1 MVKEFTCETGAVAG
15 AAVDAGSVAG
25 AAVVIGDTAGAPVA
39 AGASVSAPRASDA
52 EGFVRAMP
60 DETYS
65 LTVSYNGA
73 PFNGFARQPGQC
85 TVQGE
90 LEQALSLVF
99 RRPVEVVCSGRT
111 DAGVHALG
119 QVVSFDLNAGELGGR
134 TLHSLRRSLN
144 ALTHEG
150 ITVRAV
156 EQREAGFSA
165 RFDARWREYH
175 YHICTGDV
183 PPLFMRDFCWQVTAP
198 LDFEAMRRGAEY
210 LVGEHDFKSFCM
222 AASAVGKP
230 TRRNVMELSLARETV
245 MGEDVLTI
253 KVVGNAFLHSMVRTI
268 VGTLVAVGRGQ
279 RSPEWVGEVLAAR
292 DRKAAGE
299 NAPAAGLVFWR
310 VQY

>member
-15 AAVDAGSVAG
+15 AAVDAGSAAA
-25 AAVVIGDTAGAPVA
+25 AAVAVDDVADALVA

-52 EGFVRAMP
+52 EGFVRATP

-119 QVVSFDLNAGELGGR
+119 QVVSFDLAAGELGGR

-279 RSPEWVGEVLAAR
+279 RSPEWVREVLAAR

>member
-1 MVKEFTCETGAVAG
+1 MAMEGVRDMSGEIEAAG
-15 AAVDAGSVAG
+15 LSGRG
-25 AAVVIGDTAGAPVA
+25 RTAGLAAPA
-39 AGASVSAPRASDA
+39 ASRASDA
-52 EGFVRAMP
+52 EGFVRATP

-119 QVVSFDLNAGELGGR
+119 QVVSFDLDAGELGGR

-150 ITVRAV
+150 ITVREV
-156 EQREAGFSA
+156 ERREAGFSA

-175 YHICTGDV
+175 YHICCGDV
-183 PPLFMRDFCWQVTAP
+183 PPLFMRDFCWHVTSA
-198 LDFEAMRRGAEY
+198 LDVEAMRRGAEY

-230 TRRNVMELSLARETV
+230 TRRNVMEVSLSGETV

-279 RSPEWVGEVLAAR
+279 RPPEWVGEVLAAC
-292 DRKAAGE
+292 DRTAAGE
-299 NAPAAGLVFWR
+299 NAPAGGLVFWR

>member
-1 MVKEFTCETGAVAG
+1 MAMEGVRDMSGEIEAAG
-15 AAVDAGSVAG
+15 LSGRG
-25 AAVVIGDTAGAPVA
+25 RTAGLAAPA
-39 AGASVSAPRASDA
+39 ASRASDA
-52 EGFVRAMP
+52 EGFVRATP

-119 QVVSFDLNAGELGGR
+119 QVVSFDLDAGELGGR

-150 ITVRAV
+150 ITVREV
-156 EQREAGFSA
+156 ERREAGFSA

-175 YHICTGDV
+175 YHICCGDV
-183 PPLFMRDFCWQVTAP
+183 PPQFMRDFSWHVTSA
-198 LDFEAMRRGAEY
+198 LDVEAMRRGAEY

-230 TRRNVMELSLARETV
+230 TRRNVMEVSLSGETV

-279 RSPEWVGEVLAAR
+279 RPPEWVGEVLAAC
-292 DRKAAGE
+292 DRTAAGE
-299 NAPAAGLVFWR
+299 NAPAGGLVFWR